1 MKKNIIVNDGT
12 DREALIKAID
22 SFEANCNCTVL
33 KLFIHVDHT
42 FTMVEYD
49 GNCVTSWTGN
59 IDDFFKRNVEYFEIT
74 GIM

>member
-1 MKKNIIVNDGT
+1 MSKIVV
-12 DREALIKAID
+12 ID
-22 SFEANCNCTVL
+22 AGHCDN
-33 KLFIHVDHT
+33 T

-49 GNCVTSWTGN
+49 GNCVISWTGS